1 MTSYGVSNP
10 YDLKLMGSIG
20 FLILI
25 ITNGF
30 AHMIELRIRRK
41 SWSNF
46 YPNSIFSKSE
56 GFTPGFAIGLIGGL
70 LLFLGQ
76 FSLLLGWYY
85 DQSGLSLTYLL
96 LVGIAPMTTV
106 LSFIVYQEKLTIIQL
121 IGMIISLGGVAYLGY
136 GSLDG
141 GWISYICGVASLIL
155 FSFRNLSGRSMENK
169 GIDVYTGCMLNAA
182 GEVMCGAILI
192 VWIALYQGFGSLF
205 AVNSDFFIC
214 FFGGIVTAYGSYY
227 INQAVMTGNIGVVIS
242 IVNASGIVFFILDY
256 IFRDIPPTFQKISS
270 CIVLILGIF
279 VLVFGDNILI
289 ILKNEEILIKS
300 ENSLPAS
307 ILSITRV

>member
-41 SWSNF
+41 SWPNL
-46 YPNSIFSKSE
+46 YPNSIFSKRE

-106 LSFIVYQEKLTIIQL
+106 LSFIVYQDKLTIIQL
-121 IGMIISLGGVAYLGY
+121 IGMIISLSGVAYLGY

-141 GWISYICGVASLIL
+141 SWISYICGVASLIL

-169 GIDVYTGCMLNAA
+169 GIDVYTGCMLNAT

-192 VWIALYQGFGSLF
+192 VWIVLYQGFGTLF
-205 AVNSDFFIC
+205 VVNSDFFIC
-214 FFGGIVTAYGSYY
+214 FFGGIVTAYGIYY
-227 INQAVMTGNIGVVIS
+227 INQAVMTGNIGVAIT
-242 IVNASGIVFFILDY
+242 IVSTHGIVFFILDY
-256 IFRDIPPTFQKISS
+256 IFRDVPPTFQKIIA
-270 CIVLILGIF
+270 CIILILGII
-279 VLVFGDNILI
+279 VLVFGDNIFNSFKKRRSSD
-289 ILKNEEILIKS
+289 KNEHELQ
-300 ENSLPAS
+300 ELF
-307 ILSITRV
+307 

>member
-1 MTSYGVSNP
+1 MISYGVSNP
-10 YDLKLMGSIG
+10 YDLKLIGSIG

-25 ITNGF
+25 ITNGT

-41 SWSNF
+41 SWPDL
-46 YPNSIFSKSE
+46 YPNSISSKSE

-85 DQSGLSLTYLL
+85 DQSGLSLTFLL

-106 LSFIVYQEKLTIIQL
+106 LSFIVYQEKLTILQL
-121 IGMIISLGGVAYLGY
+121 IGMIISLSGVAYLGY

-141 GWISYICGVASLIL
+141 GWISYIS
-155 FSFRNLSGRSMENK
+155 
-169 GIDVYTGCMLNAA
+169 GCMLNAA